1 MLDENYNL
9 TIEKGRI
16 DNLQI
21 GVPWSQ
27 IISVGSKIEVD
38 GIHLVLKL
46 GFNER
51 NEQVNPTVDNDNKMV
66 LTFPPFFTL
75 LQLFVLTIFDE

>member
-66 LTFPPFFTL
+66 LTFPPFFYLVT
-75 LQLFVLTIFDE
+75 TICANYF